1 MGKCTMRS
9 VRLDT
14 CSGFDMSKQLSMDL
28 IPLNLA
34 STLSNRIELRLKKYS
49 GLIIIIICHC
59 NKKTTKNRWLAH
71 TALYI
76 ECARE

>member
-1 MGKCTMRS
+1 MRS

-14 CSGFDMSKQLSMDL
+14 CSGFDMSKQLTMDL